1 MQYNMKKNPFA
12 GTLKVFWFTLK
23 QTIFSKTWLASTII
37 IALLMLVGIPLLLF
51 AVSSL
56 STKEKKTDDDETV
69 IKSVYVVDETEGKA
83 DYNVLRLEEDDPEY
97 ISCTSMDA
105 AIGESNGKNDAV
117 ILRVTDSDGTY
128 MTTVYLTQ
136 ITDITRGK
144 ASRLGRNVADRFQ
157 MILMQKANL
166 TPEGA
171 ALLSLHVLTDTASV
185 DQNSQTESEDL
196 DIVGTMIG
204 FAIPYLMLLLIYMMV
219 LLYGQ
224 SMANSVLLEKTSKL
238 METILTAVNPVA
250 LMTGKL
256 FATACAAVIQ
266 LLTWLFA
273 LIGGMVGGSFF
284 ILRMIP
290 QTQMNDAA
298 VSTIQEVS
306 DSLISLSVPGIL
318 MSIVILALG
327 FLLYLSLSAVSG
339 ALASKAEDLNKT
351 NVVFVMILLASLLLC
366 IMSPTEMDA
375 GLDAGEMKFISA
387 ATWLKLF
394 PFTSILVTPGAL
406 IMRKVSLLFG
416 CGTIAILIA
425 SVILFVLIAAGI
437 YKMLVLYRGEPPKV
451 KQLIAMIRENREQKN
466 KTAE

>member
-1 MQYNMKKNPFA
+1 
-12 GTLKVFWFTLK
+12 
-23 QTIFSKTWLASTII
+23 
-37 IALLMLVGIPLLLF
+37 
-51 AVSSL
+51 
-56 STKEKKTDDDETV
+56 
-69 IKSVYVVDETEGKA
+69 
-83 DYNVLRLEEDDPEY
+83 
-97 ISCTSMDA
+97 
-105 AIGESNGKNDAV
+105 
-117 ILRVTDSDGTY
+117 
-128 MTTVYLTQ
+128 
-136 ITDITRGK
+136 
-144 ASRLGRNVADRFQ
+144 
-157 MILMQKANL
+157 
-166 TPEGA
+166 
-171 ALLSLHVLTDTASV
+171 
-185 DQNSQTESEDL
+185 
-196 DIVGTMIG
+196 
-204 FAIPYLMLLLIYMMV
+204 
-219 LLYGQ
+219 
-224 SMANSVLLEKTSKL
+224 
-238 METILTAVNPVA
+238 
-250 LMTGKL
+250 
-256 FATACAAVIQ
+256 
-266 LLTWLFA
+266 
-273 LIGGMVGGSFF
+273 
-284 ILRMIP
+284 MIP

-351 NVVFVMILLASLLLC
+351 NVVFVMILLGSLLLC

-375 GLDAGEMKFISA
+375 GLDAGEMKFISE

-437 YKMLVLYRGEPPKV
+437 YKMLVLYRGEPPKI